1 MNIVKEKLTTNKDCD
16 SIYTVQIKDFHHK
29 MKNWPPGVRILT
41 KKFRV
46 QGQNLCLWIY
56 PNGLNKGFKDRV
68 SAHLWN
74 LNSKKLPSFKIR
86 IGNQP
91 ESKVKSRSIS
101 QENYSYATLCNHV
114 KVYPNFKAD
123 EELKVVCTIM
133 KVTAEEE
140 IKVKADKKKETKVHA
155 DKKKLVVTKQLP
167 NLNCNCKKVK
177 KPACPIC
184 FEEMSGST
192 KIAQC
197 NNGHLLCWSC
207 KEKMKSNKCP
217 SCRLPV
223 DGRAFGMES
232 YLRSLF
238 GFD

>member
-1 MNIVKEKLTTNKDCD
+1 MYIAKEDLTINED
-16 SIYTVQIKDFHHK
+16 SNAIYTVQIKDFHRK
-29 MKNWPPGVRILT
+29 MKNWPPIIKIRT
-41 KKFRV
+41 NKFRV
-46 QGQNLCLWIY
+46 QGRDLRLCIY
-56 PNGLNKGFKDRV
+56 PNGLNKGFKDHV
-68 SAHLWN
+68 SAHLWSI
-74 LNSKKLPSFKIR
+74 NSMELFVSFKIQ
-86 IGNQP
+86 IGDQP
-91 ESKVKSRSIS
+91 EKKVKSSVVGGV
-101 QENYSYATLCNHV
+101 ATLCNHV
-114 KVYPNFKAD
+114 KVYPNFRAD

-133 KVTAEEE
+133 KLTTDKDVWDLYTEA
-140 IKVKADKKKETKVHA
+140 KVKAEESKTKLDMIETK
-155 DKKKLVVTKQLP
+155 QE
-167 NLNCNCKKVK
+167 KVK
-177 KPACPIC
+177 KPPCPIC
-184 FEEMSGST
+184 FEEMSGFT

>member
-114 KVYPNFKAD
+114 KVYPNFRAD

-133 KVTAEEE
+133 KLTTDKDVWDLYTEA
-140 IKVKADKKKETKVHA
+140 KVKAEESKTKLDMIETK
-155 DKKKLVVTKQLP
+155 QE
-167 NLNCNCKKVK
+167 KVK
-177 KPACPIC
+177 KPPCPIC